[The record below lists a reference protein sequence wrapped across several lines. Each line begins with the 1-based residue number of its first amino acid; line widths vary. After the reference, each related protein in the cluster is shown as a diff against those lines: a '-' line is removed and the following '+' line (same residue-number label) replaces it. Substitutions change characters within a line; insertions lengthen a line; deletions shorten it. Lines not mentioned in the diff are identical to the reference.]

1 MLWLLKIHEV
11 NFEEKWSESEWI
23 VSIVISNTN
32 HELTTDTATYKRAVI
47 VEFYS
52 ILKQYCNRGIQWCNF
67 AFTFVYFINPPPKK
81 ESILCCSLFIEHYA
95 NNISLLFISFCK
107 IVQMDWTISVL
118 HIILWTMWVFCIDNP
133 KKKIRTT
140 CTAVTI
146 LSLQENKQNYH
157 NAIPIPLLG
166 CRSGAKN
173 TSKCWQF

>member
-1 MLWLLKIHEV
+1 M
-11 NFEEKWSESEWI
+11 N
-23 VSIVISNTN
+23 
-32 HELTTDTATYKRAVI
+32 KRAVI

-52 ILKQYCNRGIQWCNF
+52 ILKQYCNRGFNGAISHLLL
-67 AFTFVYFINPPPKK
+67 FILSTLPQERK
-81 ESILCCSLFIEHYA
+81 SLLCCSSIYWTLCKQYQPSFHFFLQNCSDGL
-95 NNISLLFISFCK
+95 NNFSSAYNFVNHVGI
-107 IVQMDWTISVL
+107 L
-118 HIILWTMWVFCIDNP
+118 HWQP
-133 KKKIRTT
+133 QEKIRTT